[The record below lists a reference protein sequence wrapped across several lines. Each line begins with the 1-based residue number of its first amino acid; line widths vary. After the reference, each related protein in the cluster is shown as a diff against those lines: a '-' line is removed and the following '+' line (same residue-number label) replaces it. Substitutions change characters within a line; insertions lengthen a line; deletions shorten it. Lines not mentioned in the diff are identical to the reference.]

1 MCTCLPTHLP
11 TVQADAGHHEA
22 IIMCAM
28 RRVSDTA
35 FEVLQLGTG
44 PALCSGSSKN
54 YGPILATCRQLG
66 QDENVFGG

>member
-1 MCTCLPTHLP
+1 
-11 TVQADAGHHEA
+11 
-22 IIMCAM
+22 MCAM